1 MVLVRLCWSPE
12 TESNRDWFLTPAGG
26 VYTSRDIG
34 PVDWADGD
42 QGDTLRRRGLP
53 PTPAEQMH
61 RINESIRITP
71 IRVVDP
77 DGNMVGVLP
86 TEEGLQLA
94 QDAGLDLVEV
104 SPNDRPPVCRIM
116 DYGKFKYELKKRKT
130 KGGKQH
136 TVQVKEIRL
145 RPKTG
150 EHDIEFKIKRARR
163 FLENRDK
170 VKINVIFRGRE
181 NAHRDRGHEML
192 KQIIEILEDV
202 AKVEK
207 PPGMEGGRTMSTVLA
222 PKG

>member
-1 MVLVRLCWSPE
+1 MPRVRKGS
-12 TESNRDWFLTPAGG
+12 A
-26 VYTSRDIG
+26 
-34 PVDWADGD
+34 
-42 QGDTLRRRGLP
+42 RRK
-53 PTPAEQMH
+53 A
-61 RINESIRITP
+61 
-71 IRVVDP
+71 
-77 DGNMVGVLP
+77 
-86 TEEGLQLA
+86 
-94 QDAGLDLVEV
+94 
-104 SPNDRPPVCRIM
+104 
-116 DYGKFKYELKKRKT
+116 KKRLFREARGNR
-130 KGGKQH
+130 GGRGKLLR
-136 TVQVKEIRL
+136 TVKEIRL

-192 KQIIEILEDV
+192 QGIIAILEDV